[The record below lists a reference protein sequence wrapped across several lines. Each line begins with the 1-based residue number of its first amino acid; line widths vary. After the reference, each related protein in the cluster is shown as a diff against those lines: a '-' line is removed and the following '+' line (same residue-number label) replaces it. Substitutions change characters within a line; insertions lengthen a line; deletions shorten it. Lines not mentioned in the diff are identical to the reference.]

1 MSSILPHVSFYFVVF
16 TVQKVFLI
24 PTDKIIS
31 FCINSHYHTWW
42 NYWVM
47 SIEQETV
54 FLCMNSGCIGR
65 MFARGLTPKWL
76 HFVLLIVT
84 KIEDVLEDLFGSI
97 VQLDIEVEK
106 QRCISNGVIFNQYH
120 HNILDVHKWGVYTLV
135 IPKPLFSPI
144 KSMPVCQYTWY

>member
-1 MSSILPHVSFYFVVF
+1 
-16 TVQKVFLI
+16 
-24 PTDKIIS
+24 
-31 FCINSHYHTWW
+31 
-42 NYWVM
+42 M

-54 FLCMNSGCIGR
+54 FLCMNSGCIGH

-84 KIEDVLEDLFGSI
+84 KIEDILEDLFDST
-97 VQLDIEVEK
+97 VQLDTEVEK
-106 QRCISNGVIFNQYH
+106 QRCISNGIIFDQYH

-144 KSMPVCQYTWY
+144 KSMPVCQYTWYWQWGIKSSILAGVVSSTWVLLEDGLYFCETVCMMQCWKQQQEHE